1 MGYQVIGSVGTRA
14 ARVVWML
21 EELGLPYDHVP
32 AGPRSAQATAVN
44 PSGKVPV
51 LLVDGVT
58 VTDSTAI
65 LTFLADRHGA
75 LTAPA
80 GTIARAQQDA
90 MTFRLLDEVE
100 ALLWTSSRHSFVLP
114 EDMRLPAIKPSL
126 KWEYERNLSLL
137 SRQFK
142 GPFVMGEQMS
152 VPDIVLTHCLVW
164 AQAARFPAPDAV
176 LAAYVARMTARP
188 GYLAMRARTV

>member
-1 MGYQVIGSVGTRA
+1 MGYTVIGSVGTRA
-14 ARVVWML
+14 ARVVWIL
-21 EELGLPYDHVP
+21 EELGLPYEHDP
-32 AGPRSAQATAVN
+32 ATPRSAPATAVN

-51 LLVDGVT
+51 LLVDGVI

-80 GTIARAQQDA
+80 GTVARALQDA
-90 MTFRLLDEVE
+90 VTFAVLDDLE

-114 EDMRLPAIKPSL
+114 EEHRLPAIKPSL
-126 KWEYERNLSLL
+126 KWEYARNLGHLAA
-137 SRQFK
+137 RFK
-142 GPFVMGEQMS
+142 GPFVMGGQMT

-164 AQAARFPAPDAV
+164 AQSAKFPDP
-176 LAAYVARMTARP
+176 
-188 GYLAMRARTV
+188 